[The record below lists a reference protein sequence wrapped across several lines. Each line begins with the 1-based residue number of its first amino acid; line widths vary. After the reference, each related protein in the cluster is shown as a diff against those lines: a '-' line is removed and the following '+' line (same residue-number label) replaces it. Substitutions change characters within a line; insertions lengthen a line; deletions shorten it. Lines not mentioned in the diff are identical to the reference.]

1 MSIQG
6 SLELAVSAL
15 GVGHRTTLMLSEER
29 DKEIVIRQREIYNR
43 WKEKNCSGNNC

>member
-6 SLELAVSAL
+6 SLELAVSIL

-29 DKEIVIRQREIYNR
+29 DKEIAVEQRRIYDIWLKNNLVKRQH
-43 WKEKNCSGNNC
+43 

>member
-1 MSIQG
+1 MSVQIK
-6 SLELAVSAL
+6 LEEAVTKFGL
-15 GVGHRTTLMLSEER
+15 NDIVTIMLSQKR

>member
-6 SLELAVSAL
+6 SLELAVSTL

-29 DKEIVIRQREIYNR
+29 DKEVAEEQRIIYNR
-43 WKEKNCSGNNC
+43 WKEKNYSGNNS